1 MQNFRWLVRTV
12 LVVLA
17 VGAASPAVAQSLTEV
32 KVALAWLRNGQ
43 YSALMVADAK
53 GYFAEAGLKLRLLD
67 GGPGKNPVPTVG
79 VGQADFGVVGG
90 SNIFLARVAPDP
102 VDIIAIGAF
111 TQQLPYAFIT
121 LANPSDPDPQP
132 KDLEGKTVGM
142 QADGEIFLK
151 AIAGKNGLDL
161 KKIKIEIV
169 MATAEP
175 LLVGKVDYFTGMLH
189 NQTYQIE
196 QTIGQPGTPGRLQ
209 GKVWKA
215 IRLADHGAPFYADV
229 LFTTRTKLR
238 NDPELVRRFSRAVAR
253 GLQFVLENPEET
265 VKIVDTYP
273 EQIERA
279 DKLAWRFKVQ
289 NPLSVSTDT
298 NAHGLLWM
306 EPKVWADTMAYYK
319 EYGQIPRVVP
329 TAELMTNDF
338 NPAIRSK

>member
-1 MQNFRWLVRTV
+1 MRNIPWILRTG

-17 VGAASPAVAQSLTEV
+17 VMTATPSLAQSLTEV

-43 YSALMVADAK
+43 YGALMVADAK
-53 GYFAEAGLKLRLLD
+53 GYFAEVGLKLRLLD
-67 GGPGKNPVPTVG
+67 GGPGKNPVPAVG

-90 SNIFLARVAPDP
+90 SNVLLARLAPDP
-102 VDIIAIGAF
+102 VDIVAIGAL
-111 TQQLPYAFIT
+111 TQQIPYAFIT
-121 LANPSDPDPQP
+121 LGNPSDPDPTP
-132 KDLEGKTVGM
+132 KDMEGKTVGM

-151 AIAGKNGLDL
+151 AIAAKNGVDL
-161 KKIKIEIV
+161 KKIKIEVV

-196 QTIGQPGTPGRLQ
+196 QTIASAGRPARLQ

-215 IRLADHGAPFYADV
+215 IKLADYGAPFYADV
-229 LFTTRTKLR
+229 LFTTNAKLR
-238 NDPELVRRFSRAVAR
+238 NDPDLVRRFSRAVAR
-253 GLQFVLENPEET
+253 GLQFVIENPDET
-265 VKIVDTYP
+265 VKIVDAYP

-279 DKLAWRFKVQ
+279 DKLAWRYKIQ
-289 NPLSVSTDT
+289 NPLSVSAETKE
-298 NAHGLLWM
+298 HGLLWM
-306 EPKVWADTMAYYK
+306 SPKIWDDTMAYYK

-329 TAELMTNDF
+329 ATDLITNAY